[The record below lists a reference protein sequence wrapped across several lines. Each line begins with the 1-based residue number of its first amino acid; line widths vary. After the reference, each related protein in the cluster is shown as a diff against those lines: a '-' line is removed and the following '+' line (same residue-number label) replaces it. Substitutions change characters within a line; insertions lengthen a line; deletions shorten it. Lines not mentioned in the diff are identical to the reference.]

1 MKKAELARSF
11 SLAGKIAIGL
21 IIISPLLVGL
31 SWSFMTAS
39 EMASIPPHFIPHNPV
54 LRTYENA
61 LKTVPIF
68 YFMKNSVIVC
78 AIVIVGQVVTCS
90 FAAYAFSFF
99 IFKGQQLLFL
109 LILTTMMIPA
119 DAIIIA
125 NYLTISQL
133 RLSDT
138 YIALTAP
145 YLTSAMGIFLL
156 RQFFLTIP
164 RELREA
170 ALIDGCKDM
179 RFLFLVVMPVSKP
192 AIASLGIYVFIQVY
206 NQFLWP
212 LLVTNTNGMR
222 TVQVGMSILK
232 EAEAVDYGAVLA
244 GSVLILIPA
253 IFVFLFGQRHL
264 IQGMTAGAVK
274 G

>member
-1 MKKAELARSF
+1 MKR
-11 SLAGKIAIGL
+11 AGVLRIISVTGKFAIGL
-21 IIISPLLVGL
+21 VIVSPLLVGL
-31 SWSFMTAS
+31 SLSFMSAA
-39 EMASIPPHFIPHNPV
+39 EMASIPPHFIPREPV
-54 LRTYENA
+54 LYTYRNA
-61 LKTVPIF
+61 MQTVPIWH
-68 YFMKNSVIVC
+68 FMKNSVIVC
-78 AIVIVGQVVTCS
+78 AMVIAGQVCTCS
-90 FAAYAFSFF
+90 FAAYAFSFYKF
-99 IFKGQQLLFL
+99 RGQRLLFL
-109 LILTTMMIPA
+109 VILTTMMIPG

-125 NYLTISQL
+125 NYLTVSRF
-133 RLSDT
+133 RLNDT
-138 YIALTAP
+138 FIALTIP

-179 RFLFLVVMPVSKP
+179 RFLFSIILPISKP

-212 LLVTNTNGMR
+212 LLVTNTNRMR

-232 EAEAVDYGAVLA
+232 EAEAIDYGAVLA

-253 IFVFLFGQRHL
+253 IVVFLFGQRHL
-264 IQGMTAGAVK
+264 VQGMTSGAVK

>member
-1 MKKAELARSF
+1 MKKTQIPRTF
-11 SLAGKIAIGL
+11 SLAGKILIGF
-21 IIISPLLVGL
+21 IIISPLLMGL
-31 SWSFMTAS
+31 SLSFMSAS

-54 LRTYENA
+54 LYTYQNA

-68 YFMKNSVIVC
+68 SFMVNSVIVC
-78 AIVIVGQVVTCS
+78 AIVIVGQVITCS

-99 IFKGQQLLFL
+99 KFRGDHLLFL
-109 LILTTMMIPA
+109 LILTTMMIPG

-125 NYLTISQL
+125 NYLTVSQW
-133 RLSDT
+133 RLNDS
-138 YIALTAP
+138 YIALTLP
-145 YLTSAMGIFLL
+145 YITGAMGIFLL
-156 RQFFLTIP
+156 RQYFLTIP
-164 RELREA
+164 KELREA

-179 RFLFLVVMPVSKP
+179 RFLFRVVMPISKP

-212 LLVTNTNGMR
+212 LLVTNTNRMR

-253 IFVFLFGQRHL
+253 VVVFLIGQRHL